1 MSEPTL
7 WPLLVYFGAVLTVAA
22 GMLGL
27 SYILGQRHQGRETN
41 EPYESG
47 IISTGSARVRL
58 SPKFY
63 LVAILFVIFDLEVI
77 FIVAWA
83 IAFRQVGW
91 SGYIG
96 ALIFIGVLLATLIYE
111 WRLGALDWG
120 SPGKREL

>member
-63 LVAILFVIFDLEVI
+63 LVAMLFVIFDLEVI

-83 IAFRQVGW
+83 IAFRQAGW